1 MKVVIDTNILLSGLM
16 LPNSIPGKIMQAWR
30 ENRFELVLS
39 QFQLDE
45 IGRVLAYPK
54 IQKRL
59 QWDEAEITQF
69 LQQLFLRSIYLGNI
83 ATVAEVPAD
92 ANDNLILSAYII
104 GKAQYLVTGDKG
116 IQALSEYY
124 SILTAKEFVEQC
136 HNQS

>member
-1 MKVVIDTNILLSGLM
+1 MRVVVDTNILLSGLM
-16 LPNSIPGKIMQAWR
+16 FPNSIPGKIMQAWR

-59 QWDEAEITQF
+59 RWDEAEITQF
-69 LQQLFLRSIYLGNI
+69 LKQLFMRSIYLGDI

-92 ANDNLILSAYII
+92 ANDNLILSAYLI
-104 GKAQYLVTGDKG
+104 GQAQYLVTGDKG
-116 IQALSEYY
+116 ILDLHEQYA
-124 SILTAKEFVEQC
+124 ILTATAFLEAFQ
-136 HNQS
+136 